1 MALPAIAIYIA
12 TLVISTAVS
21 YALAP
26 KPEKP
31 KPAELDD
38 FQFPTAEEGRSIPV
52 VFGTVRITGANV
64 IWYGDLNSS
73 AIKGGGT
80 TLNGGLVGAVLGPI
94 FSGFKKK
101 KKKVQQQTV
110 GYWYSMGMHIALCYG
125 EVDAILKIEADDKE
139 AWTGNITSSSTFT
152 IDKPALFGGTSK
164 EGGLKVTID
173 VCMGEPTQ
181 AKNSYLMSKI
191 GNLIPA
197 FRGICCLVIRGNVIA
212 NSTSIKPLAIT
223 VKNIISGWTVWYSA
237 KADIN
242 GAMNPA
248 HIVYRCLTDAE
259 WGMGYP
265 TSALDNT
272 TFTDAANVLFDEEL
286 GLSLLWNKQSTI
298 QAFIQEVCNHAGM
311 ALRTNPETGK
321 FELKLLRKDYT
332 IPSLKV
338 FNESNISEIQQF
350 QRSGYGEVIN
360 EVSIIYTDPDSK
372 RETSITAHN
381 LANIAAQGQIIS
393 QKNNYFGITNHTV
406 AKRIAMRDLI
416 ASSTL
421 LSKVKFTVNRKA
433 WSLNGGD
440 VFIFS
445 WAKLGLANV
454 VMRVGSIATGTL
466 DNGLITV
473 EAVEDV
479 FGLPDSGYIEQQEGD
494 IGSELNPSPSLYR
507 KFIEASYFELES
519 VFGDVFAKGIAQNVG
534 YVSMACQASST
545 LNLDYEFR
553 DRILGIGEFIKVDE
567 AGHCPT
573 AILTT
578 DLAQEESSSVIVNG
592 ITGSFGA
599 YGQTLYAI
607 INNEYVRVDYLD
619 TVSGQMTISRGVM
632 DTVPQAHAAGS
643 MVFFAEMH
651 TAYDNLQA
659 YTIGTQIE
667 AKVLTRTNSGTLAEA
682 SAPTDS
688 LTIQAR
694 HSKPYPPA
702 KIRINGNYKPTH
714 VAGVLSVS
722 WEHRNRIYQ
731 SEVFEHPID
740 QTLTGIANEAGVTY
754 TILFFNLSF
763 TMSRSLTGLTGTSY
777 TYPIHEEMADF
788 GGYQSHLIAFIY
800 SQRDGLNSWQ
810 SHNFIFERIYIA
822 KDKDLTTPPA
832 SPATGDT
839 YIVAASPT
847 GAWSG
852 HATHIAIWNGST
864 WDFYAPITDWRFYV
878 YDELV
883 YYRFNGSAW
892 VIL

>member
-64 IWYGDLNSS
+64 IWYGDLSS
-73 AIKGGGT
+73 SGIKGGGT
-80 TLNGGLVGAVLGPI
+80 TVNSGLVGALLGPI

-110 GYWYSMGMHIALCYG
+110 GYWYSMGLHLALCYG

-152 IDKPALFGGTSK
+152 IDKPNLFGGTSK
-164 EGGLKVTID
+164 EGGLQVDID
-173 VCMGEPTQ
+173 VCMGEATQ

-223 VKNIISGWTVWYSA
+223 VKNIISGWSVWYSA
-237 KADIN
+237 KAEIN
-242 GAMNPA
+242 GGMNPA
-248 HIVYRCLTDAE
+248 HIVYRCLTNTQ

-265 TSALDNT
+265 TSVLDNT
-272 TFTDAANVLFDEEL
+272 TFTNAANALFDEEF

-298 QAFIQEVCNHAGM
+298 QAFIQEICNHAGM
-311 ALRTNPETGK
+311 ALRVNPETGK

-406 AKRIAMRDLI
+406 AKRVAMRDLI

-433 WSLNGGD
+433 WKLNGGD
-440 VFIFS
+440 VFVFS

-454 VMRVGSIATGTL
+454 VMRVGSISTGTL

-494 IGSELNPSPSLYR
+494 IGSEITPSPSLYR
-507 KFIEASYFELES
+507 RFIEASYFELES

-534 YVSMACQASST
+534 YVSMTCQASST

-567 AGHCPT
+567 AAHCPT

-702 KIRINGNYKPTH
+702 KIRINGSYKPSQVTNEITIT
-714 VAGVLSVS
+714 

-740 QTLTGIANEAGVTY
+740 QALTGITLEAGTTY
-754 TILFFNLSF
+754 TINIYKNLISPVLC
-763 TMSRSLTGLTGTSY
+763 RSVTGLTGTSY
-777 TYPIHEEMADF
+777 TYPIDEELADC
-788 GGYQSHLIAFIY
+788 GGTVTYLSLEIFC
-800 SQRDGLNSWQ
+800 SRDGLNSLQ
-810 SHNFIFERIYIA
+810 KHRFTFERIYA
-822 KDKDLTTPPA
+822 
-832 SPATGDT
+832 GW
-839 YIVAASPT
+839 
-847 GAWSG
+847 G
-852 HATHIAIWNGST
+852 
-864 WDFYAPITDWRFYV
+864 FDWG
-878 YDELV
+878 
-883 YYRFNGSAW
+883 NNWGGN
-892 VIL
+892 

>member
-64 IWYGDLNSS
+64 IWYGDLSS
-73 AIKGGGT
+73 SGIKGGGT
-80 TLNGGLVGAVLGPI
+80 TVNGGLVGAVLGPI

-110 GYWYSMGMHIALCYG
+110 GYWYSMGLHLALCYG
-125 EVDAILKIEADDKE
+125 EVDAILKVEADDKE

-152 IDKPALFGGTSK
+152 IDKPDLFGGTSK
-164 EGGLKVTID
+164 EGGLQVDID

-223 VKNIISGWTVWYSA
+223 VKNIISGWTVWYPA

-242 GAMNPA
+242 GGMNPA
-248 HIVYRCLTDAE
+248 HIIYRCLTNTQ

-272 TFTDAANVLFDEEL
+272 TFTNAANTLFDEEF

-298 QAFIQEVCNHAGM
+298 QAFVQEVCNHAGM
-311 ALRTNPETGK
+311 TLRTNPETGK
-321 FELKLLRKDYT
+321 FELKLLRKDYS

-406 AKRIAMRDLI
+406 AKLIAMRDLI

-433 WSLNGGD
+433 WNLNGGD
-440 VFIFS
+440 VFVFS

-454 VMRVGSIATGTL
+454 VMRVGSISTGTL

-479 FGLPDSGYIEQQEGD
+479 FGLPDSGYIQKQSGN
-494 IGSELNPSPSLYR
+494 IASNVTPSPSLYR
-507 KFIEASYFELES
+507 RFIEASYFELES
-519 VFGDVFAKGIAQNVG
+519 VFGDIFAKGIAQNVG
-534 YVSMACQASST
+534 YVSMTCQASST

-567 AGHCPT
+567 AAHCPT

-578 DLAQEESSSVIVNG
+578 SLAQEESSSIIVNG
-592 ITGSFGA
+592 ITGSFA
-599 YGQTLYAI
+599 NYGQTMYAI

-667 AKVLTRTNSGTLAEA
+667 AKVLTRTNSGTLDL
-682 SAPTDS
+682 SLAPVDS
-688 LTIQAR
+688 LTVQAR
-694 HSKPYPPA
+694 HNKPYPPA
-702 KIRINGNYKPTH
+702 KIRINGNYKPSH

-740 QTLTGIANEAGVTY
+740 QALTGIANEAGVTY
-754 TILFFNLSF
+754 TIIFFNLSL
-763 TMSRSLTGLTGTSY
+763 TMSRSVTGLTGTSY

-800 SQRDGLNSWQ
+800 SKRDGLNSWQ
-810 SHNFIFERIYIA
+810 SHNFTFERIYIA
-822 KDKDLTTPPA
+822 KDKDLATPPV
-832 SPATGDT
+832 SPAIGDT

-864 WDFYAPITDWRFYV
+864 WDFYTPIKGWRFYV
-878 YDELV
+878 DDELV
-883 YYRFNGSAW
+883 YYRFNDSAW

>member
-38 FQFPTAEEGRSIPV
+38 FQFPTAEEGRPIPV

-64 IWYGDLNSS
+64 IWYGDLSS
-73 AIKGGGT
+73 SGIKGGGT
-80 TLNGGLVGAVLGPI
+80 TVNGGLVGALLGPI

-110 GYWYSMGMHIALCYG
+110 GYWYSMGLHLALCYG

-152 IDKPALFGGTSK
+152 IDKPDLFGGTSK
-164 EGGLKVTID
+164 EGGLQVDID

-181 AKNSYLMSKI
+181 AKNNYLMSKI

-223 VKNIISGWTVWYSA
+223 VKNIISGWSVWYSA

-248 HIVYRCLTDAE
+248 HIVYRCLTDKE

-265 TSALDNT
+265 TSAIHNT
-272 TFTDAANVLFDEEL
+272 SFTEAADVLYDDEEF

-311 ALRTNPETGK
+311 ALRVNPETGK

-332 IPSLKV
+332 VPSLKV

-433 WSLNGGD
+433 WNLNGGD
-440 VFIFS
+440 VFVFS
-445 WAKLGLANV
+445 WQKLGLANV

-466 DNGLITV
+466 DNGLIAV

-479 FGLPDSGYIEQQEGD
+479 FGLPDSGYIQQQSGN
-494 IGSELNPSPSLYR
+494 IASNITPSPSLYR

-519 VFGDVFAKGIAQNVG
+519 VYGESFAKSISSNVG
-534 YVSMACQASST
+534 YPSMTCQASST

-567 AGHCPT
+567 AAHCPT

-619 TVSGQMTISRGVM
+619 TVTGQMDISRGVI
-632 DTVPQAHAAGS
+632 DTVPVAHASGS

-659 YTIGTQIE
+659 YIIGTQLE

-702 KIRINGNYKPTH
+702 KIRINGSYKPSQVSGELTI
-714 VAGVLSVS
+714 S

-740 QTLTGIANEAGVTY
+740 QALTGITPEAGTTY
-754 TILFFNLSF
+754 TINIYKNLISPVLCR
-763 TMSRSLTGLTGTSY
+763 TLTGLTSDSY
-777 TYPIHEEMADF
+777 TYPIDEELADC
-788 GGYQSHLIAFIY
+788 GGTVSHLTIEIF
-800 SQRDGLNSWQ
+800 SVRDGIESWQ
-810 SHNFIFERIYIA
+810 KHRFTFERIY
-822 KDKDLTTPPA
+822 
-832 SPATGDT
+832 TGW
-839 YIVAASPT
+839 
-847 GAWSG
+847 G
-852 HATHIAIWNGST
+852 
-864 WDFYAPITDWRFYV
+864 
-878 YDELV
+878 
-883 YYRFNGSAW
+883 FNWGNNW
-892 VIL
+892 GGD